1 MASSCHNDWTGCNI
15 MILKNL
21 PLSPAP
27 LPSRL
32 SKACP
37 GSDKL
42 GIPTWHSWKTQS
54 SAPFPRDKK
63 SECVR
68 RESRLRARYTISSRR
83 ARNSKKKRP
92 DVRLCACFSTGIVH
106 SFARRR
112 ASRAEEIGF
121 ARGCWRVHFCMCNWS
136 RVCFLGGLSM
146 EINKYFRTFVWYEYV
161 YMYTYSYSTTLVL
174 KYEYVRILS
183 RVTLHSTC
191 TCTSCTT
198 YT

>member
-63 SECVR
+63 SECDR

-146 EINKYFRTFVWYEYV
+146 EINKYDTSTRVRVHLLVQYYSRTEIRVC
-161 YMYTYSYSTTLVL
+161 TYS
-174 KYEYVRILS
+174 IP

-191 TCTSCTT
+191 TCTSWTT